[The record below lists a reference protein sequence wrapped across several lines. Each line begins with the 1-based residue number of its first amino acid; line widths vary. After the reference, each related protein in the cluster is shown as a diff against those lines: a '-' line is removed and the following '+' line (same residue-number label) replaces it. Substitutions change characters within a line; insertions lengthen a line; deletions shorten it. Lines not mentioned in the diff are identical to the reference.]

1 MVSGREIAQSDL
13 HFQKFTLAAVC
24 RRDEGGPGRGECPVG
39 RALHFPRRQ
48 SMHLALGL
56 LW

>member
-24 RRDEGGPGRGECPVG
+24 SRDEGGPGRGECPVG
-39 RALHFPRRQ
+39 RALHFP
-48 SMHLALGL
+48 S
-56 LW
+56 